1 MIALV
6 NAGIKEVV
14 VTEAEFYHT
23 MSRAIAEHGN
33 ILVRGFS
40 HE

>member
-23 MSRAIAEHGN
+23 MSGSIAEHGK
-33 ILVRGFS
+33 ILVREFY